1 MSFPKE
7 DRKVRSESGKGFPI
21 DPVSEIRATLSIEIA
36 DALRREFG
44 DGATQVK
51 RIARLMGVNP
61 RTVRNWLQSD
71 NGPNG
76 AGLVVLMRHSDE
88 VTAAVLALAGRQA
101 VTARI
106 EETEQRR
113 RLRILLRQLLDHLD
127 ATL

>member
-7 DRKVRSESGKGFPI
+7 NRKVRSESGKDFPI
-21 DPVSEIRATLSIEIA
+21 DPVGEVRAMLSIEVA

-44 DGATQVK
+44 DGPTQVK
-51 RIARLMGVNP
+51 RMARLMGVNP

-88 VTAAVLALAGRQA
+88 VTAAVLALADRRDVMREAAEAGA
-101 VTARI
+101 
-106 EETEQRR
+106 RR
-113 RLRILLRQLLDHLD
+113 RLRVLLRSLLDHLGSE
-127 ATL
+127 